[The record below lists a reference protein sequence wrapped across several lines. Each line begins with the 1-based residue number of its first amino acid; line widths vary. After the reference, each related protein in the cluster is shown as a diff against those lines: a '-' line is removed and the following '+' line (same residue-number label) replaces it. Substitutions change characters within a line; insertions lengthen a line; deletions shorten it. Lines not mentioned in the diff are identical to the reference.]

1 MSLTVVI
8 VVRCGYY
15 CPCTFEFCTVVMAA
29 RKWLDP
35 VLAIQTDF
43 MDSQIFNGFILL
55 NGFFIVISFHD
66 FITFVKF

>member
-1 MSLTVVI
+1 
-8 VVRCGYY
+8 
-15 CPCTFEFCTVVMAA
+15 MAA